1 MTARARDVMQEDVVT
16 VSPDLPLLDAHQ
28 LFVSEEIHG
37 APVVDEEGAL
47 VGVISSADLLRA
59 VAEEHGA
66 ARVEANYLRDLVE
79 FSSPDWIAQPEDFQD
94 RLRELC
100 VADAMTT
107 EVVQV
112 SPDATLEEV
121 AAALCDNRVHRVMV
135 VESGVPVGVISTFD
149 LVNRMRYEWSEKRR
163 AS

>member
-1 MTARARDVMQEDVVT
+1 MSAKARDVMQEDMVT

-37 APVVDEEGAL
+37 APVVDDQGAL

-94 RLRELC
+94 RLRELR
-100 VADAMTT
+100 VSDAMTT

-112 SPDATLEEV
+112 SPDASLEEV
-121 AAALCDNRVHRVMV
+121 AGALCDNRVHRVVV
-135 VESGVPVGVISTFD
+135 VESGIAVGVISTFD
-149 LVNRMRYEWSEKRR
+149 LVNQMRHAAAEKRR